1 MRHPAKAKHALEP
14 PDGEGRGKS
23 KREKTTP
30 TCTLYIYTCYI
41 YNVHITTHMP
51 PPPYAWGGA
60 RPARL
65 VPIAAVGMR
74 IWATPAWS

>member
-1 MRHPAKAKHALEP
+1 MEREEEKANERRQPQHVHYISIRAIYITCTSP
-14 PDGEGRGKS
+14 
-23 KREKTTP
+23 P
-30 TCTLYIYTCYI
+30 TC
-41 YNVHITTHMP
+41 